1 MNDTDET
8 EKIEKR
14 VKEIIAQELHRDA
27 DTIKNRMLISSLMD
41 EISWDFVA
49 RALEEEFGLPIAD
62 VEMDEVSIVQDVID
76 LITKPQP
83 DDD

>member
-1 MNDTDET
+1 MNDTDDL
-8 EKIEKR
+8 EKQ
-14 VKEIIAQELHRDA
+14 VKKIIAQELHCDA
-27 DTIKNRMLISSLMD
+27 ETINNRMPISSLMD

-62 VEMDEVSIVQDVID
+62 VEMDQVAIVQDVID
-76 LITKPQP
+76 LITNPQP